1 MYLDTKQ
8 MSRTDR
14 VANNTIRALAQQLVA
29 LTDEVERLN
38 SVIEEMG
45 DSHGDT

>member
-1 MYLDTKQ
+1 MYLDTQ
-8 MSRTDR
+8 ELSRTDR

-38 SVIEEMG
+38 AVIEEMG

>member
-1 MYLDTKQ
+1 MYLGTKQ

-38 SVIEEMG
+38 TIIEEMRG
-45 DSHGDT
+45 DRK

>member
-38 SVIEEMG
+38 TIIEEMRG
-45 DSHGDT
+45 DQK